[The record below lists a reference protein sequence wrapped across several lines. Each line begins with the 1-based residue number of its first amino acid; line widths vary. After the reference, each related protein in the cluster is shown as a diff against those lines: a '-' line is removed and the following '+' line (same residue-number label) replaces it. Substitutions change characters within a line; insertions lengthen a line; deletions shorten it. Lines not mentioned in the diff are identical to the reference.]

1 MSLPKSDPGKASDL
15 AMDFHNLIQDVFRE
29 GDSLEAFY
37 ERWLELS
44 EKAMRSFTGS
54 PQSYDTISEFIER
67 NTEFI
72 KSTKELYQS
81 LS

>member
-1 MSLPKSDPGKASDL
+1 M
-15 AMDFHNLIQDVFRE
+15 IQEVFRE

-37 ERWLELS
+37 KRWLELS
-44 EKAMRSFTGS
+44 EKARRGFAGS
-54 PQSYDTISEFIER
+54 PQSYEIISEFIER

-81 LS
+81 LYAK